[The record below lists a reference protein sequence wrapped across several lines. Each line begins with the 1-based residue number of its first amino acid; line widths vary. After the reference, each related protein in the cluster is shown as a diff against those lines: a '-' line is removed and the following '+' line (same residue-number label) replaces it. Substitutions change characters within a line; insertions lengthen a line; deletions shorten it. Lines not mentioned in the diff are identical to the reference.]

1 MRSHWILVGLA
12 LTALALSA
20 CTSSGS
26 SNPSSNPAPTPQA
39 ASVDIGLGKQK
50 FEAVCASCHGVDGKG
65 LPGLGKDLTTSQ
77 FVKSLTDEQLVEFIK
92 KGRDT
97 SDPANTTGVAM
108 PPKGGDPSLTDDQ
121 LRAIVAYI
129 RTLQR

>member
-1 MRSHWILVGLA
+1 MRSHLILAGLLLA
-12 LTALALSA
+12 ALALSA
-20 CTSSGS
+20 CTSSS
-26 SNPSSNPAPTPQA
+26 ASNPAPTPQA
-39 ASVDIGLGKQK
+39 ASVDVRLGKQK

-65 LPGLGKDLTTSQ
+65 LPGLGKDLTTSP
-77 FVKSLTDEQLVEFIK
+77 FVKSQTDEQLVEFIK
-92 KGRDT
+92 KGRDA

>member
-1 MRSHWILVGLA
+1 M
-12 LTALALSA
+12 
-20 CTSSGS
+20 TSYPCS
-26 SNPSSNPAPTPQA
+26 A
-39 ASVDIGLGKQK
+39 ASGRAGAERVQSGGQRTGPDHGAPGRSG
-50 FEAVCASCHGVDGKG
+50 EAVCAACHGTDAKG
-65 LPGLGKDLTTSQ
+65 LPGLGKDLTASQ
-77 FVKSLTDEQLVEFIK
+77 FVKSQTDEQLVEFIK

-129 RTLQR
+129 RTLQK

>member
-1 MRSHWILVGLA
+1 MRSRRILVGLVLA
-12 LTALALSA
+12 ALALSA
-20 CTSSGS
+20 CTSSGAP
-26 SNPSSNPAPTPQA
+26 NPSTAPQA

-77 FVKSLTDEQLVEFIK
+77 FVKSQTDEQLVEFIK
-92 KGRDT
+92 KGRDA